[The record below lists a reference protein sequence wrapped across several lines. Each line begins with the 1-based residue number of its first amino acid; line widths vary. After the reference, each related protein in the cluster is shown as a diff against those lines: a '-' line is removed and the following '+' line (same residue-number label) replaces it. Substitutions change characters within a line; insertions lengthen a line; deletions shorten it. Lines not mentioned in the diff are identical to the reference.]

1 MLALALPH
9 LVSGARVLD
18 LGAGEGYFS
27 QILGEHVRERFHRE
41 PAEIVCACDAVP
53 ELFRYDAVCCDAVGE
68 NGRLP
73 YADATFDLVC
83 SLEVIEHVEDQFGFV
98 REAFRVLKPG
108 GTLLLSTPNVLN
120 MNSRWRTLHS
130 GFAQLFD
137 PLPLDRRDIVHTSGH
152 IHPVSYYY
160 LAYAVQS
167 AGFRDI
173 AVHFDHF
180 KRSAVFQ
187 LVLFGP
193 AILIGRA
200 GFLLRMG
207 RKRPREMA
215 ANRKLVSA
223 MNSLAML
230 TSRSVIV
237 AAKK

>member
-9 LVSGARVLD
+9 VVPGARVLD

-27 QILGEHVRERFHRE
+27 QLLGEVVRERYHRE
-41 PAEIVCACDAVP
+41 AAEIICACDAVP
-53 ELFRYDAVCCDAVGE
+53 EHFRYDALSCDGVGE
-68 NGRLP
+68 DGRLP
-73 YADATFDLVC
+73 YADGTFDLVC
-83 SLEVIEHVEDQFGFV
+83 SLEVIEHVEDQFGFL
-98 REAFRVLKPG
+98 REAFRVLKRD

-120 MNSRWRTLHS
+120 MNSRWRFLHS

-137 PLPLDRRDIVHTSGH
+137 PLPLDSRDIVHTSGH

-160 LAYAVQS
+160 LAYAVHA

-173 AVHFDHF
+173 AVHFDHV
-180 KRSAVFQ
+180 KRSAILQ
-187 LVLFGP
+187 LILFGP

-200 GFLLRMG
+200 GFLLRMD

-215 ANRKLVSA
+215 ANREVVSA